1 MRRDTFLVYGNGY
14 AVVRFKVDNPGVT
27 FFHCHIDWHA
37 EAGMAI
43 TFIEA
48 PTELQKLNLVIPDNH
63 RQACQLQG
71 IKMQGNAAG
80 NTVNWLDLTGAPTEP
95 PLENWG
101 TLVNPPVSRRRMGRR
116 SE

>member
-1 MRRDTFLVYGNGY
+1 M
-14 AVVRFKVDNPGVT
+14 AV
-27 FFHCHIDWHA
+27 
-37 EAGMAI
+37 

-48 PTELQKLNLVIPDNH
+48 PTELQKLNLAIPDNH

-80 NTVNWLDLTGAPTEP
+80 TTVNWLDLTGAPTEP

-101 TLVNPPVSRRRMGRR
+101 ALVNSPVSRRRMERR
-116 SE
+116 SG